1 MFFALSPY
9 EGNIFQPTQ
18 QASRGVQLNRHPEV
32 VRVDIPNTAMAAPS
46 EPEAAVNLRNINP
59 ERTTSLCESFG
70 DYFLF
75 AAAAVTGSI
84 CLGLMVGATTAD
96 PEPDPDY
103 NERSGFNTHN
113 FIVVTVGSTIIAHII
128 RGLWS
133 CAEAEENN
141 RMNHEL
147 FDFHNA
153 HHQNVAQ
160 HETPPELGTHFELPA
175 TVTSDQ
181 LKRAE
186 TLMLYGMD
194 QDFPLKEI
202 EYDSSDTCPLT
213 LKEIQPLVT
222 NMSNDTAT
230 NDTATTEPR
239 ESHHTHEEDFIQK
252 PVIILNET
260 EKGYSAVF
268 ERNDLLSSWILT
280 GEDPTNR
287 QPLELG
293 TLRSAEIVSSLT
305 TSVDM
310 NPIIIL
316 SRSGE
321 YCSTRQIGRP

>member
-1 MFFALSPY
+1 
-9 EGNIFQPTQ
+9 
-18 QASRGVQLNRHPEV
+18 
-32 VRVDIPNTAMAAPS
+32 
-46 EPEAAVNLRNINP
+46 
-59 ERTTSLCESFG
+59 
-70 DYFLF
+70 
-75 AAAAVTGSI
+75 
-84 CLGLMVGATTAD
+84 
-96 PEPDPDY
+96 
-103 NERSGFNTHN
+103 
-113 FIVVTVGSTIIAHII
+113 
-128 RGLWS
+128 
-133 CAEAEENN
+133 
-141 RMNHEL
+141 
-147 FDFHNA
+147 
-153 HHQNVAQ
+153 
-160 HETPPELGTHFELPA
+160 
-175 TVTSDQ
+175 
-181 LKRAE
+181 
-186 TLMLYGMD
+186 MLYGMD

-230 NDTATTEPR
+230 TELS
-239 ESHHTHEEDFIQK
+239 ESHHTDEEDFIQK